1 MLDRTAA
8 ALAAAAFFTAH
19 AAAAQHPEDAGCDPR
34 VRDALVASAAAG
46 VERDFAAIRDPEQGI
61 RDPEPLA
68 AFSCLERALDYGRH
82 DIHYDPGGVL
92 ERLLRTAQRQVCN
105 VARDAWRRAVGR
117 GFDPGVFTGSRRRL
131 PGLGAERPAVS
142 PAVSPPAVPAPERIG
157 GAGAA
162 ERFRGIVGGG
172 R

>member
-1 MLDRTAA
+1 MAERRAA
-8 ALAAAAFFTAH
+8 ALAAAVFCAASG
-19 AAAAQHPEDAGCDPR
+19 AAAQHPEDAGCDPR
-34 VRDALVASAAAG
+34 VRDALVASASAG

-82 DIHYDPGGVL
+82 DIHYDPQGAL

-117 GFDPGVFTGSRRRL
+117 PFDAGVFTGSRPRL
-131 PGLGAERPAVS
+131 PGLGSDRKSV
-142 PAVSPPAVPAPERIG
+142 V
-157 GAGAA
+157 
-162 ERFRGIVGGG
+162 
-172 R
+172 

>member
-1 MLDRTAA
+1 M
-8 ALAAAAFFTAH
+8 
-19 AAAAQHPEDAGCDPR
+19 Q
-34 VRDALVASAAAG
+34 SM
-46 VERDFAAIRDPEQGI
+46 IRDPEQGI

-82 DIHYDPGGVL
+82 DIHYDPAGAL
-92 ERLLRTAQRQVCN
+92 DRLLRTAQRQVCS

-117 GFDPGVFTGSRRRL
+117 GFDPGVFTGSRPRL
-131 PGLGAERPAVS
+131 PGLGTERPIA
-142 PAVSPPAVPAPERIG
+142 PPLASPPPERIVG
-157 GAGAA
+157 DGAA